1 MYTSIYAPLD
11 NSDHSNAAMD
21 LTVALG
27 KAYGARVTGS
37 HIYAAALHDVRFK
50 QMEFTLP
57 DEYKEETELEKQR
70 RIHDTLITRGLQLI
84 SDSYLAPMAALAEDA
99 GVTFEGKTFDGK
111 NFEQIVNDI
120 HDSDYDLVILGALGQ
135 GAVKPSR
142 AGSVCER
149 TLRRT
154 AVDTFVVRDAL
165 ANELDGSDAIVVA
178 LDGSA
183 WSWGAFKSACSM
195 AAVTERPLEIV
206 VVHEPDSPADELL
219 EAHQAMA
226 RKVAKS
232 RGVKVR
238 TTALEG
244 QASEALLEYVE
255 RTSPWL
261 LAIGRH
267 GIDAGEGELEVGS
280 LTEHV
285 IRFSGSNVLVGGTE
299 WRPTTEDDSVRA
311 AA

>member
-1 MYTSIYAPLD
+1 MYTSLYAPLD

-21 LTVALG
+21 LTIALG

-70 RIHDTLITRGLQLI
+70 RIHDTLIARGLQLI

-111 NFEQIVNDI
+111 NFEKVVDDI
-120 HDSDYDLVILGALGQ
+120 NESDYDLVILGALGQ

-154 AVDTFVVRDAL
+154 VVDTLVVRDAL
-165 ANELDGSDAIVVA
+165 STELSGDGSIMVA
-178 LDGSA
+178 LDGST
-183 WSWGAFKSACSM
+183 WSWGAFKSACSL
-195 AAVTERPLEIV
+195 AASTARTLEIV
-206 VVHEPDSPADELL
+206 VVHEPDTLADELL
-219 EAHQAMA
+219 EAHLMLA
-226 RKVAKS
+226 RKVAKTQ
-232 RGVKVR
+232 GVAVR
-238 TTALEG
+238 TTTLDG
-244 QASEALLEYVE
+244 SPSEVLVQHIE
-255 RTSPWL
+255 RSTPWL
-261 LAIGRH
+261 VAVGRY
-267 GIDAGEGELEVGS
+267 GIDVADEGSEVGS
-280 LTEHV
+280 LTEHLV
-285 IRFSGSNVLVGGTE
+285 RFSGCNVLVGGTE
-299 WRPTTEDDSVRA
+299 WRPTAQEKIARVA
-311 AA
+311 A

>member
-11 NSDHSNAAMD
+11 NSDHSNAAMG

-27 KAYGARVTGS
+27 KAFGAKVTGS

-70 RIHDTLITRGLQLI
+70 RIHDTLITRGLLLI
-84 SDSYLAPMAALAEDA
+84 SDSYLAPMAALADDH
-99 GVTFEGKTFDGK
+99 GLDFEGKTFDGK
-111 NFEQIVNDI
+111 NFTAVVSDI
-120 HDSDYDLVILGALGQ
+120 NDSDYDLVILGALGQ

-154 AVDTFVVRDAL
+154 AVDTLVVRDAL
-165 ANELDGSDAIVVA
+165 ATEINGDGAIAVA
-178 LDGSA
+178 LDGST
-183 WSWGAFKSACSM
+183 WSWGAFKSA
-195 AAVTERPLEIV
+195 VTLASTTGRSLEVV
-206 VVHEPDSPADELL
+206 VVHEPGSPADELL
-219 EAHQAMA
+219 EAHLNLA
-226 RKVAKS
+226 RKVAKAHD
-232 RGVKVR
+232 VKVR
-238 TTALEG
+238 TTALDG
-244 QASEALLEYVE
+244 HASEALVEHIE

-261 LAIGRH
+261 VAVGRH
-267 GIDAGEGELEVGS
+267 GIDALEQGDEVGS
-280 LTEHV
+280 LTEHLV
-285 IRFSGSNVLVGGTE
+285 RFSGCNVLVGGTE
-299 WRPTTEDDSVRA
+299 WRPTAQSESARA

>member
-1 MYTSIYAPLD
+1 
-11 NSDHSNAAMD
+11 MD

-27 KAYGARVTGS
+27 RAFGARVTGS

-57 DEYKEETELEKQR
+57 DEYKEESELEKQR

-99 GVTFEGKTFDGK
+99 GVEFEGKTFDGK
-111 NFEQIVNDI
+111 NFEAVVTDI

-154 AVDTFVVRDAL
+154 AVDTLVVRDAL
-165 ANELDGSDAIVVA
+165 ANELDGDGAILTA
-178 LDGSA
+178 LDGST
-183 WSWGAFKSACSM
+183 WSWGAFKSACSL
-195 AAVTERPLEIV
+195 AEATGRSLEV
-206 VVHEPDSPADELL
+206 LVVHEPDCQADELL
-219 EAHQAMA
+219 EAHLALA
-226 RKVAKS
+226 RKVAKA
-232 RGVKVR
+232 RGLTVR
-238 TTALEG
+238 TSTLDG
-244 QASEALLEYVE
+244 QPSEVVVQHIE

-261 LAIGRH
+261 IAIGRH
-267 GIDAGEGELEVGS
+267 GIDAGEQDLEVGS
-280 LTEHV
+280 LTEHLV
-285 IRFSGSNVLVGGTE
+285 RFSGCNVLVGGSE
-299 WRPTTEDDSVRA
+299 WRPTAQEETARA

>member
-84 SDSYLAPMAALAEDA
+84 SDSYLAPMAALAQDA

-120 HDSDYDLVILGALGQ
+120 NDSDYDLVILGALGQ

-154 AVDTFVVRDAL
+154 SVDTFVVRDAL

-183 WSWGAFKSACSM
+183 WSWGGFKSACSM
-195 AAVTERPLEIV
+195 AKVTERPLEIV
-206 VVHEPDSPADELL
+206 VVHEPGSPADELL
-219 EAHQAMA
+219 EAHQGLA
-226 RKVAKS
+226 RKLAKAQ
-232 RGVKVR
+232 GVKVR
-238 TTALEG
+238 TTSLEG
-244 QASEALLEYVE
+244 QASEAILEYVE

-261 LAIGRH
+261 LVIGRH

-285 IRFSGSNVLVGGTE
+285 VRFSDCNILVGGTE
-299 WRPTTEDDSVRA
+299 WCPTTEEGTARVA
-311 AA
+311 A